1 MEKSR
6 SFKEKTTAAERL
18 INTWLSYQSY
28 RKELPGFSVGVF
40 ADDGVVFHKTYGYA
54 DAE

>member
-28 RKELPGFSVGVF
+28 RKELSVGVF